1 MRAPTTKK
9 KNRGKHQ
16 EQASRDDEEMDN
28 ACSKPPSNV
37 RAVGARRLVRVGKKK
52 EKETQQK
59 EKHQTT
65 NKENTT
71 TDHGKTM
78 V

>member
-1 MRAPTTKK
+1 MNTENKRAATTKK
-9 KNRGKHQ
+9 LNI
-16 EQASRDDEEMDN
+16 

-37 RAVGARRLVRVGKKK
+37 RAIGASQLVRVKKK
-52 EKETQQK
+52 KRKETQQG

-65 NKENTT
+65 NKESTA
-71 TDHGKTM
+71 TDDGKTK